1 MSSILIG
8 QSTFELPAKE
18 VLRLADL
25 RILEIEAARKRQLQ
39 TAYTNLSEY
48 EDSFFG
54 FFKRKAYPTEASM
67 QRSEEVQ
74 FAKNMLNSALRMA
87 ATLSAAAKVLMDNP
101 DIPEDKKVIR
111 LTAADYHQLVSI

>member
-1 MSSILIG
+1 MSRDPLN

-25 RILEIEAARKRQLQ
+25 CILEVSATRRRQLQ
-39 TAYTNLSEY
+39 TAYKALNEY
-48 EDSFFG
+48 ENSFFG

-67 QRSEEVQ
+67 QQTEEVQ
-74 FAKNMLNSALRMA
+74 FAKNMLNGTLRMA
-87 ATLSAAAKVLMDNP
+87 TILSAAAKMLINNP

-111 LTAADYHQLVSI
+111 LTTADYFQLI

>member
-1 MSSILIG
+1 MSSIILS

-25 RILEIEAARKRQLQ
+25 CVLEIKAARKRQLQ
-39 TAYTNLSEY
+39 TAYRNLSEY

-67 QRSEEVQ
+67 QRTDEVR
-74 FAKNMLNSALRMA
+74 FAKNMLNRTLYMA
-87 ATLSAAAKVLMDNP
+87 ATLSAAAKVLINNP

-111 LTAADYHQLVSI
+111 LTTADYFELI